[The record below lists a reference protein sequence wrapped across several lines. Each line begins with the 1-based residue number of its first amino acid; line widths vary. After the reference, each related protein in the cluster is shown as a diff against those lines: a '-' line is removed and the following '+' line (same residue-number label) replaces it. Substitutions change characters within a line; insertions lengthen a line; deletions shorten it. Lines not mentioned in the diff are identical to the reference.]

1 MEFGIAETG
10 CYEQL
15 KYLKSIS
22 IDEACRLDIL
32 DTAGQDE
39 FAPLRE
45 QYLRTGEGYLLIF
58 ALDDERSFDKAFDSF
73 WEQII
78 RIQVRFIVKTCSIK

>member
-1 MEFGIAETG
+1 M

-15 KYLKSIS
+15 KYLKTIS

-45 QYLRTGEGYLLIF
+45 QYLRTGEGYLLVF